1 MSRNAQKPSF
11 AECLQGTEHSA
22 LHLETRDGY
31 GDNER
36 FAAWRRGER
45 VDWGDRS
52 SWWRPFH
59 EQIAEAVA
67 RGVTIRRV
75 RIVSEPVSAYIRW
88 EHYVT
93 RANVT
98 AGEQVRWVP
107 RRLASDLLVPCNDF
121 WLFDDRLARIHH
133 FAGDGSLVD
142 DEFSTEPD
150 VLKLFSASFE
160 AAWERGI
167 PHEDYEV

>member
-1 MSRNAQKPSF
+1 M
-11 AECLQGTEHSA
+11 
-22 LHLETRDGY
+22 
-31 GDNER
+31 
-36 FAAWRRGER
+36 
-45 VDWGDRS
+45 
-52 SWWRPFH
+52 
-59 EQIAEAVA
+59 
-67 RGVTIRRV
+67 
-75 RIVSEPVSAYIRW
+75 
-88 EHYVT
+88 T

-160 AAWERGI
+160 AAWEQGI